1 MDGLTLG
8 GNAFS
13 KAWTIS
19 GFELLLG
26 RGLGGGKR
34 TDVSAKTMSPGGR
47 INLQGDGAMPVKR
60 RMTDGPMP
68 VDLLF
73 QPNASLE

>member
-1 MDGLTLG
+1 M
-8 GNAFS
+8 
-13 KAWTIS
+13 
-19 GFELLLG
+19 
-26 RGLGGGKR
+26 
-34 TDVSAKTMSPGGR
+34 
-47 INLQGDGAMPVKR
+47 NLQGDGAMPVKR